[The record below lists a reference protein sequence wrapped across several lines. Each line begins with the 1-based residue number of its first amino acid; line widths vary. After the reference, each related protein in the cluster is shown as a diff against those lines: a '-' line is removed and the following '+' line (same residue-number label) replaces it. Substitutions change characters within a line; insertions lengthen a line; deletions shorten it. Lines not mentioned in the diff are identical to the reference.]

1 MYILTVLIIIALV
14 AILLWFRAEYEPLHG
29 KDERLGLPAILLA
42 IWVIASAV
50 FGVYFFVLRVAGL
63 TDITIE
69 RLLFLMILI
78 FLGVGLLTGKVRFQT
93 NITIEITMGIFALI
107 CLVSMVRTGFIPISR
122 QFTSPWSIFINGY
135 FFPFIV
141 FVFAKNYV
149 VNERDV
155 RVIFQTLFYFGIYLS
170 VMAFFEYA
178 DLRQF
183 VFPQY
188 IKDPL
193 MSIVHLDRAR
203 GPFLNS
209 ALNGFGI
216 LIGFICGLHLL
227 QEKTGFAKV
236 FYLAA
241 LLIFFPAV
249 FFTQTRSVYLGM
261 LITLFIFLVWYR
273 TSFSKWKLISLPL
286 AVVLIVGIANSPRLL
301 SMERLEGGVA
311 QMEEVNVRFALMKKS
326 YILLTEQPFTGIGLA
341 QFVPSSFLGTYK
353 GPVPFSMEELG
364 PQLQHNHL
372 LGIATELGIPG
383 FLAYLTLII
392 LILRRLRQVKGK
404 LPETGIMGDNL
415 RIAIFAIWCVFL
427 ETGLFLETSVNIFT
441 HAVPFLFAGLAD
453 GLYTRSLESGLLFDA
468 SIRMSQSPMRI
479 ISSHV

>member
-1 MYILTVLIIIALV
+1 MLIIFALV
-14 AILLWFRAEYEPLHG
+14 AILLWFRAKYEPIDA

-42 IWVIASAV
+42 IWMISGPV
-50 FGVYFFVLRVAGL
+50 FGVHFFVLRVAGL

-69 RLLFLMILI
+69 RLLFSMILI
-78 FLGVGLLTGKVRFQT
+78 FLGVGLLTGKVRFQA
-93 NITIEITMGIFALI
+93 NITIEITMGIFAFI
-107 CLVSMVRTGFIPISR
+107 CLVSMVRTGFLPISR
-122 QFTSPWSIFINGY
+122 EFASPWSMFITGY
-135 FFPFIV
+135 LFPFIV
-141 FVFAKNYV
+141 FVFAKNYIVSEKDV
-149 VNERDV
+149 V
-155 RVIFQTLFYFGIYLS
+155 VIFQTLFYFGIYLS

-183 VFPQY
+183 IFPQY

-193 MSIVHLDRAR
+193 ISTVHMDRAR

-227 QEKTGFAKV
+227 QKKTGFAKV

-249 FFTQTRSVYLGM
+249 YFTQTRSVYLGM

-273 TSFSKWKLISLPL
+273 TSFPKWKLISLPL
-286 AVVLIVGIANSPRLL
+286 AVVLIVGIAYSPRLL
-301 SMERLEGGVA
+301 STERREGGVA
-311 QMEEVNVRFALMKKS
+311 QIEEVDVRLALMIKS
-326 YILLTEQPFTGIGLA
+326 YVLLAEQPFTGIGLA
-341 QFVPSSFLGTYK
+341 QFVPSSFSGSYK
-353 GPVPFSMEELG
+353 GPVSFSMEGLE
-364 PQLQHNHL
+364 PQLQHNNL

-383 FLAYLTLII
+383 FLAYLTLIG
-392 LILRRLRQVKGK
+392 LILRRLKQIKGK
-404 LPETGIMGDNL
+404 LPETGIMGNNL

-427 ETGLFLETSVNIFT
+427 ETGMFLETSVNIFI

-453 GLYTRSLESGLLFDA
+453 GLYTRSLESGLLSYA
-468 SIRMSQSPMRI
+468 SIRKSQSPMRI

>member
-1 MYILTVLIIIALV
+1 VYILIALIIFALV
-14 AILLWFRAEYEPLHG
+14 AILLWFRAKYEPLHG

-42 IWVIASAV
+42 IWLIASVV
-50 FGVYFFVLRVAGL
+50 FGIHFFVLRVAGF

-69 RLLFLMILI
+69 RLLFLVILA
-78 FLGVGLLTGKVRFQT
+78 FLGVGLLAGKVRFQT
-93 NITIEITMGIFALI
+93 DSTIEITMCIFILI
-107 CLVSMVRTGFIPISR
+107 CLVSMARTGFLPVSR
-122 QFTSPWSIFINGY
+122 EFISPWSMFITGY
-135 FFPFIV
+135 LFPFSL

-149 VNERDV
+149 VSKKDV
-155 RVIFQTLFYFGIYLS
+155 VVIFQTLFYFGIYLS
-170 VMAFFEYA
+170 IMAFFEYA

-188 IKDPL
+188 ITDP
-193 MSIVHLDRAR
+193 SISETHLDRAR

-209 ALNGFGI
+209 AFNGFGI

-249 FFTQTRSVYLGM
+249 YFTQTRSVYLGM
-261 LITLFIFLVWYR
+261 LATLFIFLVWYR
-273 TSFSKWKLISLPL
+273 TSFPKWKLVSLPL
-286 AVVLIVGIANSPRLL
+286 AVVLIVGIAYSPRLL
-301 SMERLEGGVA
+301 SSDRREGGVA
-311 QMEEVNVRFALMKKS
+311 QKGEVDIRFALMRKS
-326 YILLTEQPFTGIGLA
+326 YILLSGQPITGIGLS
-341 QFVPSSFLGTYK
+341 QFVPSSFGSYK
-353 GPVPFSMEELG
+353 GPVSFSMEDLE

-372 LGIATELGIPG
+372 LGIAAELGIPG
-383 FLAYLTLII
+383 LLVYLTLIG
-392 LILRRLRQVKGK
+392 LILRRLKQIKGK
-404 LPETGIMGDNL
+404 LPETGIMGNNI

-427 ETGLFLETSVNIFT
+427 ETGLFVETSVDIFT

-453 GLYTRSLESGLLFDA
+453 GLYTRSLESGPFPCA
-468 SIRMSQSPMRI
+468 SIRMSQSPLRI